1 MSLTA
6 AGVENKR
13 ENLLPNILESVYIYI
28 YHTKNTNYQFLKNTC
43 ITICRTQN
51 QWDFYKKIIG
61 ISIKKNIRNF
71 KMFFARFEKFF
82 QILQ

>member
-28 YHTKNTNYQFLKNTC
+28 YLPHKK
-43 ITICRTQN
+43 
-51 QWDFYKKIIG
+51 YKLPI
-61 ISIKKNIRNF
+61 
-71 KMFFARFEKFF
+71 FEKHLHNN
-82 QILQ
+82 LQNTKSMGFL

>member
-28 YHTKNTNYQFLKNTC
+28 FTTQKIQITNF
-43 ITICRTQN
+43 
-51 QWDFYKKIIG
+51 
-61 ISIKKNIRNF
+61 
-71 KMFFARFEKFF
+71 
-82 QILQ
+82 